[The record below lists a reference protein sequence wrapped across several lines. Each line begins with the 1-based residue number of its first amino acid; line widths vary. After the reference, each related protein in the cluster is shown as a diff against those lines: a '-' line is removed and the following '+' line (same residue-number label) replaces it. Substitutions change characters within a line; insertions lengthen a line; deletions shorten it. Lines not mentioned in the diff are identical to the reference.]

1 MEPYLLK
8 RIVRRLRSPQA
19 VAIPAGGACG
29 ARAFPGE
36 SRGAEP
42 HDRRLRNFNTD
53 GAADRQRSLVRR
65 DAVRLGPGVMH
76 VAQLGSGLAEPAP
89 SPMRFSS

>member
-1 MEPYLLK
+1 MYGAISTK
-8 RIVRRLRSPQA
+8 TNSKKVAFTVA
-19 VAIPAGGACG
+19 VAIPAGGASG

-65 DAVRLGPGVMH
+65 DAVRPGAGVMH
-76 VAQLGSGLAEPAP
+76 VAQLGSGLAEPA
-89 SPMRFSS
+89 SVSYAF